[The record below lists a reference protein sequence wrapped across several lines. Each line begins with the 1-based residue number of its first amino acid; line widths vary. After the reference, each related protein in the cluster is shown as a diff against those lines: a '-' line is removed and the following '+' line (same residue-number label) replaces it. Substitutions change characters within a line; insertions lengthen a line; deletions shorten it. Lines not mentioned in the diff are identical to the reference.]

1 MTDTLAWPLEGR
13 HAIVTGGARGIGLA
27 IARRCLANGASVAF
41 RASAQATGYFPPRMS
56 PGLHPPP

>member
-1 MTDTLAWPLEGR
+1 MTDTLARPLEGR

-27 IARRCLANGASVAF
+27 IARRCLASVAF

-56 PGLHPPP
+56 PGLRPPP